1 MNRLFAI
8 APLALLSTAACEVR
22 TPATAL
28 DAAPAETSPTTRQ
41 IVLPSDAEAL
51 ASWQLP
57 PQSPWSRYE
66 KLTLLTYLADTPVVA
81 SMPDVGGLDVV
92 HRAQDAAASLAMLG
106 LPEGTLWIVDLR
118 GAASVAFGATL
129 SRMSSARIA
138 PVMTFNNWPADHEVV
153 PAEQT
158 LAALVTMR
166 PRLLTGADVAA
177 TPVFL
182 LDAWRLAYREV
193 TPDPEAI
200 DNRYILLPSD
210 FPDAATLRA
219 AGIHRVV
226 YVVEERG
233 SSSTEE
239 DDIHEVALDYQHAGL
254 GISFVDLGT
263 LAQLGGAGTE
273 PEREARWE
281 AAPSWDQ
288 CFSDWSFTVGS
299 RGTILDDP
307 AFYARARGGFGGVR
321 AAPQGAARTYAP
333 AHPSAGMAG
342 GEHLGS
348 GHVGGG
354 HVGGGSGGRAYSG
367 ASPHVSGHGGG

>member
-8 APLALLSTAACEVR
+8 APLALLSTSAACEVQ

-28 DAAPAETSPTTRQ
+28 DVASSESAPTARQ

-92 HRAQDAAASLAMLG
+92 HRAQEAAARLAMLG

-129 SRMSSARIA
+129 SRMSSAKVA
-138 PVMTFNNWPADHEVV
+138 PVMTFNNWPAEHEVV

-166 PRLLTGADVAA
+166 PRLLTGADVVA

-210 FPDAATLRA
+210 FPDPATLRA

-226 YVVEERG
+226 YVVEER
-233 SSSTEE
+233 SSASTEE
-239 DDIHEVALDYQHAGL
+239 DDVHEVALDYQHAGI
-254 GISFVDLGT
+254 GISFVDLNG
-263 LAQLGGAGTE
+263 LAQLGGAGPE
-273 PEREARWE
+273 MEREARWD
-281 AAPSWDQ
+281 PGSSWDL

-299 RGTILDDP
+299 RSTILDDP

-321 AAPQGAARTYAP
+321 AAPQGGGRAYAP
-333 AHPSAGMAG
+333 AHPSAGGSSGA
-342 GEHLGS
+342 HL
-348 GHVGGG
+348 GGG
-354 HVGGGSGGRAYSG
+354 HAGSSGSTGRAYSG